1 MSEDVSPA
9 LRTEM
14 PHLIANE
21 AAAKFA
27 ARERAATAP
36 KSSPRQTPLWEQDRP
51 SSHSSH
57 TSSAPSYAS
66 YSSQQSTSSAQTQS
80 VNTSTSTVHGSSNT
94 VAPLPT
100 VRLPTMIS
108 LRDQLHHFRKELNNA
123 REDSSRV
130 YPMSEGLSGF
140 PRRVAQHD
148 GSVLDARGGSE
159 APRLMERCFG
169 DVRSAAGD
177 RGSEPALMKTDQP
190 DVVASARHSVRAQS
204 EMHKLRER
212 ENSSPPLEELAA
224 AALKASQFD

>member
-36 KSSPRQTPLWEQDRP
+36 KSSPR
-51 SSHSSH
+51 
-57 TSSAPSYAS
+57 
-66 YSSQQSTSSAQTQS
+66 
-80 VNTSTSTVHGSSNT
+80 
-94 VAPLPT
+94 
-100 VRLPTMIS
+100 
-108 LRDQLHHFRKELNNA
+108 
-123 REDSSRV
+123 
-130 YPMSEGLSGF
+130 SEGLSGF

-169 DVRSAAGD
+169 DVRSAAVD

-224 AALKASQFD
+224 AAMKASQFD